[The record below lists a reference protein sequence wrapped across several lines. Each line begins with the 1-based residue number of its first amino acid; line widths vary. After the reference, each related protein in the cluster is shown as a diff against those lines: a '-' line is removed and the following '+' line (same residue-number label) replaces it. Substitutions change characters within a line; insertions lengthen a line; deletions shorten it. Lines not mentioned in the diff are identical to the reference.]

1 MRKQIL
7 LSIIVLYNGV
17 ENAILRMF
25 FNARIE
31 RNNSSSTNVGSRD
44 GSGGGKSQIVRTPL
58 RVKHDSAGKP
68 DWIFFARFESIYGR
82 AKIFK

>member
-1 MRKQIL
+1 MIAGSDL
-7 LSIIVLYNGV
+7 L
-17 ENAILRMF
+17 
-25 FNARIE
+25 
-31 RNNSSSTNVGSRD
+31 RD